1 MIPLLAITALSG
13 TGKTTLLKQLIP
25 ALGQRGI
32 RCGLIKHTHHDMEVD
47 KPGKDSYELR
57 KAGAGQVLVASQQ
70 RWALMTE
77 TPSQQALDLH
87 YLASRMDT
95 SMLDLILIEGF
106 KDEAVAKIML
116 HREETGKPSPA
127 LLDKYVVAVA
137 SNAKMTTNVPCLDLN
152 SVNEVADFIVR
163 WLPEQAVTMKE

>member
-1 MIPLLAITALSG
+1 MVPLLAITALSG

-32 RCGLIKHTHHDMEVD
+32 RCGLIKHTHHAMEID

-70 RWALMTE
+70 RWALMIE
-77 TPSQQALDLH
+77 TPSQQKLDLH

-95 SMLDLILIEGF
+95 SRLDLILIEGF

-116 HREETGKPSPA
+116 HREGIGETFPVM
-127 LLDKYVVAVA
+127 LDKYVIAVA
-137 SNAKMTTNVPCLDLN
+137 SEAKMAVNVPCLDLN
-152 SVNEVADFIVR
+152 SVTEVADFIVK
-163 WLPEQAVTMKE
+163 WLPEQAVTLK